1 MSRLLLTLAAL
12 IVVGGCSLGDGEEA
26 QAPSA
31 TTTAA
36 ATVTVTQV
44 ESTGDASGAPASVAD
59 MIERVLPSVVN
70 VRTISF
76 GGGSGEGSGI
86 VLDRTGIIVTNNH
99 VVEGTTRVNVAFNDG
114 RMPRTLRGEVI
125 GVAPERDLAVIRV
138 AATDLRPIR
147 IGMSST
153 LRLGDGVVAIG
164 FPLGL
169 GGPTVTQGIVS
180 GLDRTVEPGGGV
192 RLRGL
197 LQTDAAINR
206 GNSGGPLVDLAG
218 RLVGIN
224 TAVARDMDAQNI
236 GFAIAI
242 EEALSVIEEI
252 RSPNAA
258 RVWFGIAVGSVESDA
273 AAVRLGLDPSVR
285 GVVVSAVYDG
295 QPGARAELVAG
306 DVIVRIDGRPVR
318 STAAYEKELSRHDP
332 GDRIELELVDS
343 AGPRLVTVELVR
355 WPSSLPG

>member
-1 MSRLLLTLAAL
+1 MTRLVLALAAL
-12 IVVGGCSLGDGEEA
+12 MVVGGCSAGDEEA

-31 TTTAA
+31 ATTAP

-44 ESTGDASGAPASVAD
+44 ESGHAAGAPVSVAD

-86 VLDRTGIIVTNNH
+86 VLDREGIIVTNNH
-99 VVEGTTRVNVAFNDG
+99 VVEGTTRVNVAFNDA
-114 RMPRTLRGEVI
+114 RRPRTLRGEVI

-138 AATDLRPIR
+138 DATDLRPIQ
-147 IGMSST
+147 IGSSSA
-153 LRLGDGVVAIG
+153 LRLGDAVVAIG

-180 GLDRTVEPGGGV
+180 GLDRTVEPGGGA
-192 RLRGL
+192 RLQGL
-197 LQTDAAINR
+197 LQTDAAINP

-224 TAVARDMDAQNI
+224 TAVARLSEAENI

-242 EEALSVIEEI
+242 EEALPVIEEI
-252 RSPNAA
+252 RRPHAA
-258 RVWFGIAVGSVESDA
+258 RVWFGVAVGSVESDP

-295 QPGARAELVAG
+295 QPGARAELVVG

-318 STAAYEKELSRHDP
+318 SAAAYEQVLARHEP

-343 AGPRLVTVELVR
+343 AGPRLVTVRLVR
-355 WPSSLPG
+355 RPAQLPG

>member
-1 MSRLLLTLAAL
+1 MSRLVLPLTALLVA
-12 IVVGGCSLGDGEEA
+12 GCSFGGEES
-26 QAPSA
+26 QPPSA
-31 TTTAA
+31 TTGA
-36 ATVTVTQV
+36 ATVTVT
-44 ESTGDASGAPASVAD
+44 ETERTGEAPTASAPLAD

-86 VLDRTGIIVTNNH
+86 VLDRRGIIVTNNH
-99 VVEGTTRVNVAFNDG
+99 VVEGTTRVNVAFNDD

-138 AATDLRPIR
+138 RATDLRPIR
-147 IGMSST
+147 IGKSSE

-180 GLDRTVEPGGGV
+180 GLGRTVEPDGGA
-192 RLRGL
+192 RLQGL
-197 LQTDAAINR
+197 LQTDAAINP
-206 GNSGGPLVDLAG
+206 GNSGGPLVDLSG

-224 TAVARDMDAQNI
+224 TAVARLLDAENV

-242 EEALSVIEEI
+242 EGALPVIDEI
-252 RSPNAA
+252 RRSSVA
-258 RVWFGIAVGSVESDA
+258 RVWFGVAVASVESDA

-285 GVVVSAVYDG
+285 GVVVTAVYDE
-295 QPGARAELVAG
+295 RAASDELVVG
-306 DVIVRIDGRPVR
+306 DVIVRIDGRPIR
-318 STAAYEKELSRHDP
+318 SVVAYEKELSRREP
-332 GDRIELELVDS
+332 GDRVELELVDS
-343 AGPRLVTVELVR
+343 SGPRLVRVRVVER
-355 WPSSLPG
+355 PAQLPG